1 MKKKQEKNLSL
12 FSNLEEYK
20 SEKQENEEI
29 KESDNEEKNSVGKME
44 KGKTSTLF
52 TILNG
57 KKIELT
63 IGEIFDVK
71 RFNSIKAVT
80 YSADPNFLNKYFSG
94 FEKVSLIIG
103 IPDTNVQKRGIEAF
117 KGIIAANKKLLK
129 KEQITLFESLARGN
143 Q

>member
-1 MKKKQEKNLSL
+1 MKKKQEENLSL

-20 SEKQENEEI
+20 SEKQENEEV
-29 KESDNEEKNSVGKME
+29 KESDNEEKNSVEIVEKME

-57 KKIELT
+57 EKIELT

-129 KEQITLFESLARGN
+129 KEQNR
-143 Q
+143 